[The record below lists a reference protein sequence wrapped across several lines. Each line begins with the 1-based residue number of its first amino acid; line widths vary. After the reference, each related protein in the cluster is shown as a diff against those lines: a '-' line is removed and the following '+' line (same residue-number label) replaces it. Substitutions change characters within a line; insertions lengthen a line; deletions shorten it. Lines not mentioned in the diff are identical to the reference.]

1 MEVSMNDKQRLRP
14 WDAMQLARCADCDHA
29 RLFHFLIPD
38 HDIPRTFPKIK
49 AAAGWLYVEPDGK
62 KGSGRWICPN
72 CAREALCDV
81 STGNMLLTD
90 AIALEAARIEA
101 EVRLRIEAD
110 KATTEALWRVGWA

>member
-1 MEVSMNDKQRLRP
+1 MNDKQRLRP

-49 AAAGWLYVEPDGK
+49 AAAGWLYVEPD
-62 KGSGRWICPN
+62 KGAGRWICPN
-72 CAREALCDV
+72 CVREALCDV